1 MPNENNSASVRY
13 RVVED
18 PTTPKQNAIVEA
30 IIENPSA
37 SNAQIADAVEERL
50 GEEERPSASWVS
62 RIRSEKMVEV
72 EDVLDGVTWEDVDYS
87 RMRKVGSV
95 RGLDVGRN
103 PSKDD
108 LTDALEADGL
118 RPEVV
123 ASLPDGGDAEAI
135 EATVDTIDGDHK
147 PHEAAY
153 DDEAQAATNQSG
165 EAGEDPHDADTPDSE
180 TTNDRIDALA
190 EAVEEVNERLRHIE
204 RVCERNLTDDEV
216 AELLR
221 ERADELD
228 GY

>member
-1 MPNENNSASVRY
+1 MKWCDTPMPNENETASVRY
-13 RVVED
+13 RVVEA

-37 SNAQIADAVEERL
+37 SNAAIADAVEERL

-72 EDVLDGVTWEDVDYS
+72 EDVPDGVTWEDVDYA

-95 RGLDVGRN
+95 RQIDVGRN

-108 LTDALEADGL
+108 LAAALEDDGL
-118 RPEVV
+118 RPAVV
-123 ASLPDGGDAEAI
+123 ASLPDGGDADAI
-135 EATVDTIDGDHK
+135 EATVEDIEADHT
-147 PHEAAY
+147 PHVAAY
-153 DDEAQAATNQSG
+153 DDEVQAATNQSG
-165 EAGEDPHDADTPDSE
+165 EAGEDAH
-180 TTNDRIDALA
+180 DRIDALA
-190 EAVEEVNERLRHIE
+190 EAVEEANERLRQIE
-204 RVCERNLTDDEV
+204 RICERKLTDERV

-228 GY
+228 GD